1 MAAIEPAAGEHV
13 SPVPVPATGGRTPDD
28 ASLLDVL
35 DQSQPGAE
43 ARFDALRELGQ
54 RASDSSGAF
63 QGGLDALRAWHE
75 FDMGRQRDLLELR
88 SEMRLERQEAALGWI
103 RVAAAAVSLGA
114 SIALVTLAI
123 GGNAD
128 PIRVGSLFTVA
139 LGGSAPAL
147 LWLWRSSRTA
157 DEQQD
162 PPASRD

>member
-1 MAAIEPAAGEHV
+1 MAAIEPAAGEHAP
-13 SPVPVPATGGRTPDD
+13 PVPDSALPTTVSRQPDD

-35 DQSQPGAE
+35 DQRQPGAE

-63 QGGLDALRAWHE
+63 QGGLDALRRWHE
-75 FDMGRQRDLLELR
+75 FDMERQRDLLELR
-88 SEMRLERQEAALGWI
+88 SEMRVERQEAAFGWI

-114 SIALVTLAI
+114 FIGLVTLAI
-123 GGNAD
+123 GGNVD

-147 LWLWRSSRTA
+147 LWLWRSSKPV
-157 DEQQD
+157 DEQHLT
-162 PPASRD
+162 